1 MKINPIHNS
10 RVNPYQRNA
19 EKVNQVKQDPKP
31 LDKVE
36 ISSQAKNLQEV
47 STYTKDREAKVE
59 SLKQQVENG
68 TYKVNTKELANQ
80 LFNYYRK

>member
-19 EKVNQVKQDPKP
+19 EKVNQVKQDKKP

-47 STYTKDREAKVE
+47 SQYTKDRESKVE
-59 SLKQQVENG
+59 ALKQQVENG
-68 TYKVNTKELANQ
+68 TYKVDTKELAKN
-80 LFNYYRK
+80 LLNFYKK